1 MKEIL
6 KYFSQNI
13 RNSLQNENLSDVE
26 EIRLRTNKPIILRKN
41 LEEKILSYIVSTED
55 ILETLELICDNSI
68 YSYQN
73 QICNG
78 YITVQGGHRV
88 GITRICCD
96 GTGESYKYKL
106 HIQS

>member
-6 KYFSQNI
+6 NYFSKSI
-13 RNSLQNENLSDVE
+13 RNCLLNENFDDVE
-26 EIRLRTNKPIILRKN
+26 EIRLRTNKNVILRKN
-41 LEEKILSYIVSTED
+41 FEEKVLNYIVSTED

-78 YITVQGGHRV
+78 YITVNGGHRV
-88 GITRICCD
+88 GITRFCCNRARKN
-96 GTGESYKYKL
+96 YKYKL
-106 HIQS
+106 HI